1 MDARYYIDPDTGQ
14 PHIYNHD
21 VGEEEVEDIL
31 ENPDDDYQAKRGA
44 RIAVGQT
51 RSGRY
56 LRVVYSPD
64 PGGQS
69 VFVITAYSLTGKAL
83 AALRRRRRKKKKR

>member
-1 MDARYYIDPDTGQ
+1 MHVRYFIDPGTGQ

-21 VGEEEVEDIL
+21 VGEDEVEDIL
-31 ENPDDDYQAKRGA
+31 ENPDDDFHARQGS

-64 PGGQS
+64 PGGRS
-69 VFVITAYSLTGKAL
+69 VFVITAYPLTGQAL
-83 AALRRRRRKKKKR
+83 AAFRRRRRRKKKR